1 MPTLELLASKMEYGA
16 KYPVLMAMNVQG
28 GKALVP
34 VYKYLAKPLGDD
46 VAISNMAGT
55 MLVEA

>member
-1 MPTLELLASKMEYGA
+1 MEYGA